1 MCVCVWRE
9 GVGKITLPC
18 LKLVRIML
26 ETSHFARKYTHTYVI
41 LENISFSTKTLL
53 ILLMPALFC
62 KTVFFW
68 PK

>member
-1 MCVCVWRE
+1 MCVWRE

-18 LKLVRIML
+18 LKLVRTML
-26 ETSHFARKYTHTYVI
+26 ETSHFALKYTHTYVI

-53 ILLMPALFC
+53 VLLIPAFFC
-62 KTVFFW
+62 KISAFFW